1 MRGSHLS
8 TRGGLGWRWGDGGVL
23 RPAGR
28 RPHPG
33 QHHPAPGPPHATPR
47 HPTPDSHR
55 HRSRR
60 DHRTSRES
68 VRPSP
73 ALGLPAQRRRRAC
86 AVASVPEGAQP
97 ASDTCVQQVP
107 ARGPAPAWRSPLP
120 LRLRPA
126 LSGREAPPTPGAPG
140 PAPRGATAAWA
151 RAGAPTEIF
160 KIGSS
165 FPGSRS
171 RVPARAG
178 GLRHSEARAGSGW
191 ELEGPSVERW
201 SRVQGARRGRK
212 GEFKTVEIALE
223 VTHSPKSLLLPL
235 QP

>member
-140 PAPRGATAAWA
+140 PAPEEPPPPGPAPA
-151 RAGAPTEIF
+151 RQPRF
-160 KIGSS
+160 
-165 FPGSRS
+165 SRLGPPF
-171 RVPARAG
+171 PARAPEFPREREACVTQKREPGRG
-178 GLRHSEARAGSGW
+178 GSWRGPVWSAGQESKEPGEAGKESLR
-191 ELEGPSVERW
+191 L
-201 SRVQGARRGRK
+201 
-212 GEFKTVEIALE
+212 
-223 VTHSPKSLLLPL
+223 
-235 QP
+235 